1 MASNLNE
8 ILGRNIDSVKS
19 LKTAIKELQDSM
31 VGLDTDSQ
39 EYKDT
44 ASKLSAAQNALNNTT
59 KAGIEANLAAK
70 DSIVG
75 MQKEYNNLYDA
86 YKKLSDEQRNSD
98 IGKSMAESLSNL
110 SESINNSKKEVGN
123 FTSNIGQYAQGAT
136 EAFNQMGI
144 SVGAL
149 QTPMKLAAGGAKT
162 LGASLKALIA
172 NPVGAVIMA
181 IVVAFKAFQAIAE
194 RVKQAIQGNEETQN
208 RLTEAMSVFR
218 PVLDGISNAFDFLAK
233 LTVKVIEG
241 FSKVAEKVMSIIPG
255 MKKAIDSHKDL
266 AKATNDLTKA
276 ERENSVVLSQKQS
289 EVETLRA
296 EAAAATD
303 ATEKQQLLEEAKAKQ
318 MEIDQEYVNMAQEE
332 LRIMEEYAAKTAND
346 AEANDK
352 LAAAQKK
359 VNDAIATGQ
368 KHQKEYNEQLKATTN
383 EIKTQTSAVED
394 NREEAKKLYE
404 QLVEDS
410 KDEITQLTEKYE
422 KEKKLLEK
430 YHLDTKLLTKK
441 YEQDKKE
448 IVVNTFENIQ
458 NQKRASYTEELKG
471 YSKYISL
478 QRELLQDDQLELAK
492 FEQYVTESIIERF
505 NKISDA
511 IIKTQDTIYDS
522 SDGKNWSL
530 INAFDFAL
538 NFGNVQNIISYS
550 SAIDT
555 LKKKIAEF
563 SDSAKKAKGTYG
575 REMYDNLQNALSAL
589 EKISPEE
596 WKTYTEA
603 IQVQID
609 SLRDAY
615 GITIDN
621 IDEVDLMSEIQEKRL
636 ENLKKLIA
644 ELPAQLAGEEQ
655 IKNIQDAIKENYVA
669 ELEGLIKTVSYDTF
683 EGYTVFMAEQE
694 AKALEVEKTAIEK
707 ELSNFSGTT
716 EQKLEIMQRYYEVLA
731 EMREKDQV
739 LTELNNQRTT
749 EMVNNLI
756 DMTDNMGNAIGTI
769 QSSYESFIDSQL
781 KAGYIDEQEARKKK
795 ERLQK
800 LEKWQTAF
808 SIATIAADA
817 AAGIF
822 SIWKGYSTEVGVIN
836 AQTAAAAGVG
846 AAGVKAALDAKSLV
860 SAIAKTTSLAGT
872 AVAQIAAARNGQ
884 IASNNNF
891 ASEGGSVG
899 GGVGATPALMDS
911 TPYTYSRTIQT
922 TEEEERLNQP
932 IIVRVSDILDGI
944 ETHNVQVTEST
955 F

>member
-86 YKKLSDEQRNSD
+86 YKKLSDEQRKSD

-123 FTSNIGQYAQGAT
+123 FTSNIGRYAQGAT
-136 EAFNQMGI
+136 DAFNQMGI
-144 SVGAL
+144 SLGAL
-149 QTPMKLAAGGAKT
+149 QTPMKLAAGGAKA

-276 ERENSVVLSQKQS
+276 ERENSIILSQKQS

-296 EAAAATD
+296 QAAAATD

-368 KHQKEYNEQLKATTN
+368 KHQKEYNEQLKTTTN
-383 EIKTQTSAVED
+383 EIKSQTSAVED
-394 NREEAKKLYE
+394 NREEANKLYE

-410 KDEITQLTEKYE
+410 KDEITLLTEKYE

-441 YEQDKKE
+441 YNTDIARIESEAARARVENKQQQMDRELDDDARHFQNQQKLTKGEFKKE
-448 IVVNTFENIQ
+448 SNRLTDIQSTMISAMTEFENLQKDETFGNLFARIFKEGNYDMIGSLEYAIQ
-458 NQKRASYTEELKG
+458 LMPELKDELEALG
-471 YSKYISL
+471 EEGFDNLSTNL
-478 QRELLQDDQLELAK
+478 QRFLGKLQSTHSITIKNLQD
-492 FEQYVTESIIERF
+492 FR
-505 NKISDA
+505 
-511 IIKTQDTIYDS
+511 
-522 SDGKNWSL
+522 
-530 INAFDFAL
+530 
-538 NFGNVQNIISYS
+538 
-550 SAIDT
+550 
-555 LKKKIAEF
+555 
-563 SDSAKKAKGTYG
+563 
-575 REMYDNLQNALSAL
+575 DN
-589 EKISPEE
+589 EKILNQEIDDFSNKTIIGAVTATQKEE
-596 WKTYTEA
+596 A
-603 IQVQID
+603 
-609 SLRDAY
+609 
-615 GITIDN
+615 
-621 IDEVDLMSEIQEKRL
+621 
-636 ENLKKLIA
+636 
-644 ELPAQLAGEEQ
+644 
-655 IKNIQDAIKENYVA
+655 
-669 ELEGLIKTVSYDTF
+669 
-683 EGYTVFMAEQE
+683 
-694 AKALEVEKTAIEK
+694 
-707 ELSNFSGTT
+707 
-716 EQKLEIMQRYYEVLA
+716 EVLA
-731 EMREKDQV
+731 ENTKNYYTSLLYKMEEALGENGSHYDFIGQFMTNLSAATEYQTRALKVGYESLIEKKGLLEGLMDD
-739 LTELNNQRTT
+739 ELLSAEAKMALLEEYNRTVEEIASRQQELYDLDKERT
-749 EMVNNLI
+749 SQMVDNLI
-756 DMTDNMGNAIGTI
+756 GWGDGMASVLSTI

-800 LEKWQTAF
+800 LEKWQTNF

-846 AAGVKAALDAKSLV
+846 AAGIKAALDAKSLV
-860 SAIAKTTSLAGT
+860 SAISKSASLAGT
-872 AVAQIAAARNGQ
+872 AIAQITAASNGR
-884 IASNNNF
+884 IVSNNNF
-891 ASEGGSVG
+891 AAEGSSVG

-922 TEEEERLNQP
+922 TEEEERLNAP
-932 IIVRVSDILDGI
+932 IWVSVEDISSALS
-944 ETHNVQVTEST
+944 HQVTVTDESS

>member
-1 MASNLNE
+1 MANNLNE
-8 ILGRNIDSVKS
+8 ILGRNIDSVKN
-19 LKTAIKELQDSM
+19 LKSAIKELQDSM

-44 ASKLSAAQNALNNTT
+44 ASKLSAAQNALNATT

-136 EAFNQMGI
+136 EAFSQMGI
-144 SVGAL
+144 SLGAL

-172 NPVGAVIMA
+172 NPVGATIMA

-194 RVKQAIQGNEETQN
+194 RVKQSIQGNEETQN

-276 ERENSVVLSQKQS
+276 ERENSVILSQKQS

-368 KHQKEYNEQLKATTN
+368 KHQKEYNEQLKTTTN
-383 EIKTQTSAVED
+383 EINKNTSAVED
-394 NREEAKKLYE
+394 NREEAKELYE

-441 YEQDKKE
+441 YNKDIAKIQSEAAKTRVENRKQQMDRELDDDARHFQNQQKLTKGEFKKE
-448 IVVNTFENIQ
+448 SNRLTDI
-458 NQKRASYTEELKG
+458 
-471 YSKYISL
+471 
-478 QRELLQDDQLELAK
+478 
-492 FEQYVTESIIERF
+492 
-505 NKISDA
+505 
-511 IIKTQDTIYDS
+511 QDTM
-522 SDGKNWSL
+522 
-530 INAFDFAL
+530 
-538 NFGNVQNIISYS
+538 ISVMTEFE
-550 SAIDT
+550 T
-555 LKKKIAEF
+555 LKKDETFGNLFEKIFNE
-563 SDSAKKAKGTYG
+563 GN
-575 REMYDNLQNALSAL
+575 YDMIGSLEYAIQLMPELKDELEALGEEGFYNLSAN
-589 EKISPEE
+589 
-596 WKTYTEA
+596 
-603 IQVQID
+603 IQRFLGKLQ
-609 SLRDAY
+609 STH
-615 GITIDN
+615 GITIKNLQDFRDN
-621 IDEVDLMSEIQEKRL
+621 EKILNQEIEDFS
-636 ENLKKLIA
+636 N
-644 ELPAQLAGEEQ
+644 
-655 IKNIQDAIKENYVA
+655 
-669 ELEGLIKTVSYDTF
+669 KTVIGAVTATQK
-683 EGYTVFMAEQE
+683 EE
-694 AKALEVEKTAIEK
+694 A
-707 ELSNFSGTT
+707 
-716 EQKLEIMQRYYEVLA
+716 EVLA
-731 EMREKDQV
+731 ENTANYYKSLLYKMEEALGENGSHYDFIGQFMTNLSAATEYQTRALKVGYESLIEKKGLLEGLMDD
-739 LTELNNQRTT
+739 ELLSAEAKMALLEEYNRTVEEIASRQQELYDLDKERT
-749 EMVNNLI
+749 SQMVDNLI
-756 DMTDNMGNAIGTI
+756 GWGDGMASVLGTV

-800 LEKWQTAF
+800 LEKWQTNF

-846 AAGVKAALDAKSLV
+846 AAGIKAALDAKSLV
-860 SAIAKTTSLAGT
+860 SAISKSASLAGT
-872 AVAQIAAARNGQ
+872 AIAQITAASNGR
-884 IASNNNF
+884 IVSNNNF
-891 ASEGGSVG
+891 AAEGGSVG

-932 IIVRVSDILDGI
+932 IWVSVEDISSALS
-944 ETHNVQVTEST
+944 HQVTVTDESS

>member
-1 MASNLNE
+1 MASNLE
-8 ILGRNIDSVKS
+8 QILGRNIDSVKS

-59 KAGIEANLAAK
+59 RAGIEANLAAK

-123 FTSNIGQYAQGAT
+123 FTSNIGHYAQGAT

-144 SVGAL
+144 SLGAL
-149 QTPMKLAAGGAKT
+149 QTPMKLAAGGAKA

-276 ERENSVVLSQKQS
+276 ERENSVILSQKQS

-303 ATEKQQLLEEAKAKQ
+303 ATEKRQLLEEAKAKQ

-383 EIKTQTSAVED
+383 EIETQTSAVED

-441 YEQDKKE
+441 YNTDIAKIESEAARARVENKQQQMDRELDDDARHFQNQQKLTKGEFKKE
-448 IVVNTFENIQ
+448 SNRLTDIQSTMISVMTEFENLQKDETFGNLFERIFKEGKYDMIGSLEYAIQ
-458 NQKRASYTEELKG
+458 LMPELKDELEALG
-471 YSKYISL
+471 EDGFYNLSANL
-478 QRELLQDDQLELAK
+478 QRLFGYLQSTHSITIKNLQD
-492 FEQYVTESIIERF
+492 FR
-505 NKISDA
+505 
-511 IIKTQDTIYDS
+511 
-522 SDGKNWSL
+522 
-530 INAFDFAL
+530 
-538 NFGNVQNIISYS
+538 
-550 SAIDT
+550 
-555 LKKKIAEF
+555 
-563 SDSAKKAKGTYG
+563 
-575 REMYDNLQNALSAL
+575 DN
-589 EKISPEE
+589 EKILNQEIDDFSNKTMIGAVAATQKEE
-596 WKTYTEA
+596 A
-603 IQVQID
+603 
-609 SLRDAY
+609 
-615 GITIDN
+615 
-621 IDEVDLMSEIQEKRL
+621 
-636 ENLKKLIA
+636 
-644 ELPAQLAGEEQ
+644 
-655 IKNIQDAIKENYVA
+655 
-669 ELEGLIKTVSYDTF
+669 
-683 EGYTVFMAEQE
+683 
-694 AKALEVEKTAIEK
+694 
-707 ELSNFSGTT
+707 
-716 EQKLEIMQRYYEVLA
+716 EVLA
-731 EMREKDQV
+731 ENTKNYYTSLLYKMEEALGKNGSYYDFIGQFMTNLSAATEYQTRVLKVGYESLIEEKGLLEGLMDDE
-739 LTELNNQRTT
+739 LLSTEAKMALLEEYNRTVEEIASRQQELYDLDKERT
-749 EMVNNLI
+749 SQMVDNLI
-756 DMTDNMGNAIGTI
+756 GWGDGMASVLSTI

-800 LEKWQTAF
+800 LEKWQTNF

-846 AAGVKAALDAKSLV
+846 AAGIKAALDAKSLV
-860 SAIAKTTSLAGT
+860 SAISKSASLAGT
-872 AVAQIAAARNGQ
+872 AIAQITAASNGR
-884 IASNNNF
+884 IVSNNNF
-891 ASEGGSVG
+891 AAEGGSVG

-911 TPYTYSRTIQT
+911 TPYEYTRTIQT
-922 TEEEERLNQP
+922 TEEEDRLNAP
-932 IIVRVSDILDGI
+932 IWVSVEDISSALS
-944 ETHNVQVTEST
+944 HQVTVRDESS